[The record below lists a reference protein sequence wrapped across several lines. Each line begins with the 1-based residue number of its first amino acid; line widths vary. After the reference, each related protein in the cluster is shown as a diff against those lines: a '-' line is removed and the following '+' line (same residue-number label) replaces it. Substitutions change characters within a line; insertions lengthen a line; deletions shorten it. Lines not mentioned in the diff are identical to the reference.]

1 MILSELRTY
10 LKDKK
15 RVTLN
20 ELVIHFNMDADA
32 LRGMLRKWM
41 SKGKVR
47 QLPVDSACGTSCFKC
62 DPTLTEFYEWEEEQV
77 KGAGLKVKEKVL

>member
-10 LKDKK
+10 LKQKK

-32 LRGMLRKWM
+32 LRGMLGKWI

-47 QLPVDSACGTSCFKC
+47 QLPVGSGCGTSCCKC
-62 DPTLTEFYEWEEEQV
+62 DPTLTEFYEWIEEQV
-77 KGAGLKVKEKVL
+77 KGTG